1 MKNTRPNISRLVALG
16 SARIAT
22 KAAGGFKLTEPNMV
36 FRYE

>member
-1 MKNTRPNISRLVALG
+1 MKNTRPITSRLVPLG

-22 KAAGGFKLTEPNMV
+22 RAVGGFRLTEPNMV